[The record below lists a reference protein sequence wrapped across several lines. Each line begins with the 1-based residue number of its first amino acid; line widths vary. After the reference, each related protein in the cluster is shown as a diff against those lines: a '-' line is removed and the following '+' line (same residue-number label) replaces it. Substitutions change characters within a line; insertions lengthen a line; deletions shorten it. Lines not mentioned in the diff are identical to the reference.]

1 MLQCFLSNTI
11 NIYRMIFNMYM
22 FGVCHKNGDPF
33 LSCDGQASVVIDD
46 MAEFQT
52 MLVGCPVMA
61 SCIGQWICFVGKIY
75 RKTPYSM
82 GKSMV
87 SETNPLKPLK
97 LWIFPLNMGLKP
109 VNFPNKTNPLNWWSR
124 RSQNPTTDG
133 WFLERSPCCVHF
145 SGSLKDIR
153 FSKTKLKSSHIV
165 CRRPCV
171 AFCQA

>member
-1 MLQCFLSNTI
+1 
-11 NIYRMIFNMYM
+11 MYM

-171 AFCQA
+171 AFCQAWGTDRPGGQ